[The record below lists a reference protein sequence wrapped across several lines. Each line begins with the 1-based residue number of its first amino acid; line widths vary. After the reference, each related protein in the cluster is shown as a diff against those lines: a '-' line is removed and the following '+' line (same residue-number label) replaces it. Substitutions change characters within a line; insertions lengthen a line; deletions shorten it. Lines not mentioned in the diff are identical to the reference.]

1 MPARHLSA
9 QLDMRLWMPYLY
21 DLSMEQMTQDTDLS
35 NCCGVFTTYM
45 QVGED
50 ENGETVWGLCCKAC
64 CAELE

>member
-1 MPARHLSA
+1 MPGLRP
-9 QLDMRLWMPYLY
+9 QMTYLY
-21 DLSMEQMTQDTDLS
+21 DLCMEQMTNDTDLS
-35 NCCGVFTTYM
+35 ICCGVFTTYM

>member
-1 MPARHLSA
+1 MA
-9 QLDMRLWMPYLY
+9 DPYYLV
-21 DLSMEQMTQDTDLS
+21 MEQMTHDTDLS

-50 ENGETVWGLCCKAC
+50 QNGETIWGLCCKGC